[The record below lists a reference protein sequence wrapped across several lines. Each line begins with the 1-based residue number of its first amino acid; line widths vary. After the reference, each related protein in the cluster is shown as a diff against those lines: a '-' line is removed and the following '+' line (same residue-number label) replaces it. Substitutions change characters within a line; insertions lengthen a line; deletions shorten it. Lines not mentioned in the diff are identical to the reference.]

1 MVKRDL
7 NELDELEKELN
18 QYLVKYPDEQKIN
31 ITIDALRQ
39 YVPQKQKNTVR
50 LKERL
55 FLLVKRSTTEI
66 TLISKTYWSVS
77 AILFLLGYLM
87 TNSIAYDPLVT
98 LIIIA
103 PIPFV
108 IGLVEVFKGRERGL
122 LEMEMACKFSVH
134 EIMLSRL
141 FLIVI
146 YNLTLNTILT
156 ISFASLFDTV
166 SMMQIILAWLTPLT
180 LFAAISLW
188 LSMKFRGP
196 VFITL
201 IGSIWLIMGV
211 LFISRPVWLDVL
223 INMNFIFHL
232 LFMGVGIFLFSL
244 QIRYLIKRYSSYE
257 GVEVIEVNY

>member
-18 QYLVKYPDEQKIN
+18 QYLVKYPDEQNIN

-39 YVPQKQKNTVR
+39 YVPQKQKKTVHV
-50 LKERL
+50 KERL
-55 FLLVKRSTTEI
+55 FLLMKRSVTEI
-66 TLISKTYWSVS
+66 TLISKTYWIVS

-108 IGLVEVFKGRERGL
+108 LGLVEVFKGRERGL
-122 LEMEMACKFSVH
+122 LEMEMACKFSAN

-141 FLIVI
+141 FLIGI

-156 ISFASLFDTV
+156 ISFASLLDTV
-166 SMMQIILAWLTPLT
+166 NMVQIMLIWLTPLT

-188 LSMKFRGP
+188 LVMRFRGP
-196 VFITL
+196 VFITM
-201 IGSIWLIMGV
+201 IGAIWLMMSI
-211 LFISRPVWLDVL
+211 LFVSRPSWLD
-223 INMNFIFHL
+223 IMTNMNFVLYL
-232 LFMGVGIFLFSL
+232 LFMIVGIFLFSL
-244 QIRYLIKRYSSYE
+244 QLRQLIKRYSSYE
-257 GVEVIEVNY
+257 GVEVVEVNY